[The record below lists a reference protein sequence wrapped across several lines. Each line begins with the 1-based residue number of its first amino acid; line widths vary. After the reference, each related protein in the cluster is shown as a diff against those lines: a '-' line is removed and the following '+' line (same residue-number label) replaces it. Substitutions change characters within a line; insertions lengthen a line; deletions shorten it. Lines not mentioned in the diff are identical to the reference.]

1 MSMELVPGVLV
12 RNPAQPQWGL
22 GEVQSAIGDRVTV
35 NFEHA
40 GKLLIK
46 VDQVGLE
53 VVNEQ
58 DLSPCSEGPGE
69 TGTRPTL
76 GGDMTVG
83 SRAIAGGP
91 KMRPERGVIR

>member
-1 MSMELVPGVLV
+1 MTFELVPGVLV

-58 DLSPCSEGPGE
+58 DLSP
-69 TGTRPTL
+69 
-76 GGDMTVG
+76 
-83 SRAIAGGP
+83 
-91 KMRPERGVIR
+91 